1 MWRRLSPT
9 WCDGTWRAVDF
20 FRTHH
25 AHRIFWM
32 KALARALF
40 SGTGRCDPVMQWA
53 PRLTVARAGGQ
64 ARVMSPSEVSGEKKK
79 LPLKQLAVGGLLC
92 GAIAVAVVYFVGWR
106 VALDAALQLKTAVVG
121 RMSAA
126 GPVVFFSAMA
136 VLPGLGVPNSPFALA
151 AGPVFGERLG
161 LPVVTMLGL
170 AAITFNLTLT
180 YWLARRWLRP
190 LCARL
195 LARLGYTL
203 PAVEKGAVTDLI
215 ILIRVTPVVPFF
227 VQNYLLGLAAVPF
240 VRYLCVSV
248 AIQGSLNVAFI
259 LFGDALNHGRGKM
272 ALTAAFLIAMVAV
285 GTHLLRNYYG
295 AKKAAGAP
303 PVGGA

>member
-1 MWRRLSPT
+1 MALSS
-9 WCDGTWRAVDF
+9 V
-20 FRTHH
+20 
-25 AHRIFWM
+25 
-32 KALARALF
+32 
-40 SGTGRCDPVMQWA
+40 TGPCDPVVQLA
-53 PRLTVARAGGQ
+53 ERLTVARAGGQ
-64 ARVMSPSEVSGEKKK
+64 ARRMSSSEVSGEKKK
-79 LPLKQLAVGGLLC
+79 LPLKQLAVGALVG
-92 GAIAVAVVYFVGWR
+92 GAIGVAVVYFVGWR

-195 LARLGYTL
+195 LARFGYTL

-215 ILIRVTPVVPFF
+215 VLIRVTPVVPFF
-227 VQNYLLGLAAVPF
+227 VQNYLLGLADVPF
-240 VRYLCVSV
+240 VRYLWVSV

-259 LFGDALNHGRGKM
+259 LFGDALNQGRGKV
-272 ALTAAFLIAMVAV
+272 ALTAALLIAMLAV
-285 GTHLLRNYYG
+285 GTHLLRNHYG
-295 AKKAAGAP
+295 AKKATGVP
-303 PVGGA
+303 PVGDA

>member
-1 MWRRLSPT
+1 M
-9 WCDGTWRAVDF
+9 
-20 FRTHH
+20 
-25 AHRIFWM
+25 
-32 KALARALF
+32 
-40 SGTGRCDPVMQWA
+40 
-53 PRLTVARAGGQ
+53 
-64 ARVMSPSEVSGEKKK
+64 MSPYEVSGEKKK
-79 LPLKQLAVGGLLC
+79 LPLKQWAVGALVG
-92 GAIAVAVVYFVGWR
+92 GAIGVAVVYFVGWR

-126 GPVVFFSAMA
+126 GPVVFFGAMA

-151 AGPVFGERLG
+151 AGPVFG
-161 LPVVTMLGL
+161 VVTMLGL

-195 LARLGYTL
+195 LARWGYTL

-227 VQNYLLGLAAVPF
+227 VQNYLLGLADVPF

-259 LFGDALNHGRGKM
+259 LFGDALNQGRGKM
-272 ALTAAFLIAMVAV
+272 ALTAALLIAMVAV
-285 GTHLLRNYYG
+285 GTHLLRNHYR
-295 AKKAAGAP
+295 AKKATGAP
-303 PVGGA
+303 PVGDA

>member
-1 MWRRLSPT
+1 M
-9 WCDGTWRAVDF
+9 AE
-20 FRTHH
+20 
-25 AHRIFWM
+25 
-32 KALARALF
+32 
-40 SGTGRCDPVMQWA
+40 
-53 PRLTVARAGGQ
+53 RLTVSRAGGQ
-64 ARVMSPSEVSGEKKK
+64 AGGMSSSEVFGEKKK
-79 LPLKQLAVGGLLC
+79 LPLKQLAVGALLC
-92 GAIAVAVVYFVGWR
+92 GAIGLAVVYFVGWR
-106 VALDAALQLKTAVVG
+106 VVLDAALQLKTALVG

-195 LARLGYTL
+195 LARFGYTL
-203 PAVEKGAVTDLI
+203 PTVETGDVTDLI
-215 ILIRVTPVVPFF
+215 VLIRVTPVVPFF
-227 VQNYLLGLAAVPF
+227 VQNYLLGLADVPF

-272 ALTAAFLIAMVAV
+272 ALTAAFLIAMLAV
-285 GTHLLRNYYG
+285 GTHLLRNHYG
-295 AKKAAGAP
+295 AKKATGAP
-303 PVGGA
+303 PVGDA